1 MGFGGDVMVVRFQD
15 QLVLDY
21 GRFSLTLGTCLNDMT
36 DFKRVLGGTFQ
47 NDRERRTMMSSP
59 VYSKCK
65 METRFP
71 DLFDSYGLA
80 TGVTLNVSKG
90 DVIPIEILTADISG
104 SRFATMLFIE
114 RLTTNGAPYRKNPT
128 TLPLFHT
135 SASLPL
141 HGKAPEFD
149 EDSPVWP
156 VVDRY
161 GKPIPER
168 NPANLPKSTEKTE
181 SGKKTSSS
189 SGTAKRNTGSTS
201 GK

>member
-1 MGFGGDVMVVRFQD
+1 
-15 QLVLDY
+15 
-21 GRFSLTLGTCLNDMT
+21 
-36 DFKRVLGGTFQ
+36 
-47 NDRERRTMMSSP
+47 
-59 VYSKCK
+59 
-65 METRFP
+65 
-71 DLFDSYGLA
+71 
-80 TGVTLNVSKG
+80 VTLNVSKG

-104 SRFATMLFIE
+104 TRFASMLFIE

-135 SASLPL
+135 SENLPL
-141 HGKAPEFD
+141 HGNAPEFD

-168 NPANLPKSTEKTE
+168 NPAKLPKTTEKKDT
-181 SGKKTSSS
+181 GKKTSSS
-189 SGTAKRNTGSTS
+189 STTKKNSGPTS